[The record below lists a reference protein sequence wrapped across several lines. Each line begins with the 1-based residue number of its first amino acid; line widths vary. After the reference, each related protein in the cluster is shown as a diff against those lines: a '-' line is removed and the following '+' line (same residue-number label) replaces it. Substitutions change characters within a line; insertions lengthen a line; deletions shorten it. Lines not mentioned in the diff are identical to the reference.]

1 MMDILDTA
9 MILKT
14 YACLQLEVLSVNTIP
29 SNGSCQ
35 GEDVKVCSNKDTN
48 EHWILLKVI
57 WSGECYRIFRLTLL
71 MSTPSSGSRTTKFK
85 SMPS

>member
-1 MMDILDTA
+1 MDILDTA